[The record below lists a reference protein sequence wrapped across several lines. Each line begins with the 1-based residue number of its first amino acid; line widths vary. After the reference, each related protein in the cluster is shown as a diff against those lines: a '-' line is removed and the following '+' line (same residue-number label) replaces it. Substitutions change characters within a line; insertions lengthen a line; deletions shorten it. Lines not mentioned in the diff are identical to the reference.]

1 MKKTAIALMLIISVQ
16 CLVAQPIIGIGKS
29 KNFISSHMRYA
40 SDWRLTHVS
49 NSELVYCNDSVTFTY
64 QFMKDDPDRHNRT
77 CTRCMV
83 EFADSAAL
91 ETYLNV
97 KVKDWKLRPHPDM
110 LSLIV
115 VTDLYNDTINAVVVG
130 NKRIVFSY

>member
-1 MKKTAIALMLIISVQ
+1 MKKPALLIMLIISVQ

-29 KNFISSHMRYA
+29 KGFISSHMR
-40 SDWRLTHVS
+40 SDPEWKLTHES
-49 NSELVYCNDSVTFTY
+49 KTELIYCNDSVIFTY

-77 CTRCMV
+77 CTRCL
-83 EFADSAAL
+83 ADFPDSTAL

-97 KVKDWKLRPHPDM
+97 KVQNWKLRPHPDM
-110 LSLIV
+110 FSLIV